1 MKDVF
6 HGSKQEWLYLLS
18 LLYSHGDG
26 DDYCNDGDDYCNYGD
41 DNTIPP
47 KDFQVIMLILK
58 SLILTFGHLLQH
70 NKVAKSVQYPIL
82 FK

>member
-18 LLYSHGDG
+18 LLYSDYDG
-26 DDYCNDGDDYCNYGD
+26 EDNCNDGDDD
-41 DNTIPP
+41 TVPS

-58 SLILTFGHLLQH
+58 
-70 NKVAKSVQYPIL
+70 V
-82 FK
+82 

>member
-18 LLYSHGDG
+18 LLYSDDDG
-26 DDYCNDGDDYCNYGD
+26 DDYCNDGDDDTVPSRDY
-41 DNTIPP
+41 
-47 KDFQVIMLILK
+47 QVIMLILK

-70 NKVAKSVQYPIL
+70 NKVVNSVQYPNL
-82 FK
+82 